1 MKLVLLTYY
10 VGVHNEVME
19 FIEKHGICTYT
30 RWREVE
36 GRISCGE
43 PREGTHV
50 WPGVNSALFVVVEA
64 DRANSLI
71 AEIEEFNRGSGDQGI
86 DVYVLDVARKV
97 TAGEA

>member
-1 MKLVLLTYY
+1 MKLVLMTYY
-10 VGVHNEVME
+10 AGVHDEVME
-19 FIEKHGICTYT
+19 MLDKLGICTYT

-50 WPGVNSALFVVVEA
+50 WPGMNSALFVVVKKELA
-64 DRANSLI
+64 ESLI
-71 AEIEEFNRGSGDQGI
+71 SDIEEFNRENTDQGI
-86 DVYVLDVARKV
+86 DTYVLDVARKV

>member
-1 MKLVLLTYY
+1 VKLVLMTYY
-10 VGVHNEVME
+10 VGVHDEVME
-19 FIEKHGICTYT
+19 MLDKLGICTYT

-50 WPGVNSALFVVVEA
+50 WPGMNSALFVVVKKELA
-64 DRANSLI
+64 ESLVSD
-71 AEIEEFNRGSGDQGI
+71 IEEFNRQNTDQGI
-86 DVYVLDVARKV
+86 DAYVLDVARKV

>member
-10 VGVHNEVME
+10 VGVHREVME
-19 FIEKHGICTYT
+19 MLDKLGICTYT

-50 WPGVNSALFVVVEA
+50 WPGMNSALFVVVEA
-64 DRANSLI
+64 EKANSLI
-71 AEIEEFNRGSGDQGI
+71 AGIEDLNRRSDEQGI
-86 DVYVLDVARKV
+86 DAYVLDVARKV
-97 TAGEA
+97 TTGEA

>member
-10 VGVHNEVME
+10 VGVHREVME
-19 FIEKHGICTYT
+19 MLDKLGICTYT

-50 WPGVNSALFVVVEA
+50 WPGMNSALFVVVEA
-64 DRANSLI
+64 EKANSLI
-71 AEIEEFNRGSGDQGI
+71 AAIEDLNRRSDDQSI
-86 DVYVLDVARKV
+86 DAYVLDVARKV

>member
-10 VGVHNEVME
+10 VGVHREVME
-19 FIEKHGICTYT
+19 MLEKLEICTYT

-50 WPGVNSALFVVVEA
+50 WPGMNSALFVVVKKELA
-64 DRANSLI
+64 ESLI
-71 AEIEEFNRGSGDQGI
+71 SDIEAFNRENTDQGI
-86 DVYVLDVARKV
+86 DTYVLDVARKV
-97 TAGEA
+97 TATEA

>member
-10 VGVHNEVME
+10 VGAHREVME
-19 FIEKHGICTYT
+19 FIEKLGICTYT

-36 GRISCGE
+36 GRISCGN

-64 DRANSLI
+64 ERANALL

-86 DVYVLDVARKV
+86 DAYVLDVARKV

>member
-1 MKLVLLTYY
+1 MKLVLMTYY
-10 VGVHNEVME
+10 VGVHDEVME
-19 FIEKHGICTYT
+19 MLDKLGICTYT

-50 WPGVNSALFVVVEA
+50 WPGMNSALFVVVKKELA
-64 DRANSLI
+64 ESLVSD
-71 AEIEEFNRGSGDQGI
+71 IEEFNRQNTDQGI
-86 DVYVLDVARKV
+86 DAYVLDVARKV